1 MNEDKYNNQTD
12 GQFFLK
18 RTKQGLPRIILRY
31 PDNNDYCSGISPV
44 SIN

>member
-18 RTKQGLPRIILRY
+18 RTKQDLPLATQQWFKTSEF
-31 PDNNDYCSGISPV
+31 NV
-44 SIN
+44 